1 MATMQE
7 IEELMQKLGAQ
18 RDALAGTALAMDE
31 EQTELERKYAPRIRK
46 LTVKFN
52 EASEALG
59 AAVAASPELFV
70 KPRSV
75 ILHGISAGFRK
86 GKGSMDWDDDDTVCR
101 LIRKHFPDQAE
112 LLIKTV
118 ETPVKSAMNELPTAD
133 LKKIGVQV
141 EDTGDVPFVKLADKE
156 AAKLVRSI
164 LRQAA
169 KQPSEEVEA

>member
-1 MATMQE
+1 MATMQQ
-7 IEELMQKLGAQ
+7 IEDLMEKLSAV

-46 LTVKFN
+46 LTVKFH
-52 EASEALG
+52 EANAALS
-59 AAVAASPELFV
+59 AAVAESPDLFV

-75 ILHGISAGFRK
+75 LLHGIQAGFRK
-86 GKGSMDWDDDDTVCR
+86 GTGKIEWEDGEDVCR
-101 LIRKHFPDQAE
+101 LIRKHFPEHAE

-118 ETPVKSAMNELPTAD
+118 ESPVKSAMNELPTSD

-156 AAKLVRSI
+156 AAKLVRAI

-169 KQPSEEVEA
+169 KQPAEEDAA